1 MKQESLRKATELI
14 INAIQNSD
22 INKLDKTELMLNLYI
37 FLNNYD
43 EAIKQRFE
51 KPKCDKC
58 KIQLGDVFI
67 QQNGNRTYRLCKT
80 CNDRYLKYMENV
92 KKLDEK
98 KKKR

>member
-22 INKLDKTELMLNLYI
+22 IDELDKTELMMNLYI

-58 KIQLGDVFI
+58 KAQLSEVFI
-67 QQNGNRTYRLCKT
+67 QQNGNRTYRLCKK
-80 CNDRYLKYMENV
+80 CNDYYMKLMENV
-92 KKLDEK
+92 NKIQKAK
-98 KKKR
+98 GK